1 MKKRSLDAGCI
12 ASKAVS
18 EGNLRMW
25 GIALGEV
32 GKAVRPRLV
41 GIIVTHL
48 ATRFPVSIDCRAG
61 ESKDRADFPEG
72 HGLAKARVAKS
83 QNTSSFGRGA
93 DRHSTE

>member
-32 GKAVRPRLV
+32 GRAARPRLV
-41 GIIVTHL
+41 GIIVTHM
-48 ATRFPVSIDCRAG
+48 ATCFTISIDRHA
-61 ESKDRADFPEG
+61 EEFKDRADFSEG
-72 HGLAKARVAKS
+72 HGLAEASVAKS

-93 DRHSTE
+93 DRHST